1 MLSGIKTYTDRWYSG
16 YAFQGASVLGVAP
29 ILIPLIV
36 AKLGSN
42 SAAGAVVA
50 AFYLGQLTAPLWGW
64 LTDRLDK
71 FRLIYSLGYLLL
83 AVGMGAFAMVHELA
97 FWLGLAFVQGA
108 GAAATNTVAAMFIV
122 EFKPKEQ
129 WDPRIGWLQTFYG
142 TGQALGLGLAAA
154 LQMAP
159 LWGMGLAAALMV
171 PGFILGRRGLPRDQ
185 DRRKSDTATFQAHA
199 LRPPRHAY
207 SQLHRSQG
215 LCVQGI
221 KGMVREWDGPFGL
234 FIFSWLL
241 TMLGTWMVYNLYPLL
256 MKDLYGVDAGMS
268 SLAYAIAA
276 TLGIFAYAPSGVL
289 AEKIGDGPVLVVG
302 ILMTLVSMVGMTLL
316 AYVHTGDNWL
326 LSQAAFLFMPVAWS
340 PLIVAGTSYTAQ
352 LATMPEG
359 NALGVYNSATA
370 VGSVLGALAAGWLSD
385 AWGYGVVM
393 LGASILT
400 IAGLALLAGLLWRQR
415 NAKAAAKPQGASG

>member
-1 MLSGIKTYTDRWYSG
+1 MLSGIKTYSDRWYGG
-16 YAFQGASVLGVAP
+16 YAFQGAAVLGVAP

-42 SAAGAVVA
+42 SAAGEVVA

-64 LTDRLDK
+64 ITDRGGWH
-71 FRLIYSLGYLLL
+71 RLVYSLGYVLL
-83 AVGMGAFAMVHELA
+83 ALGLGAFALTHNLA
-97 FWLGLAFVQGA
+97 FWLVLAFVQGA

-154 LQMAP
+154 LQAAP

-171 PGFILGRRGLPRDQ
+171 PGYILGRMGLPPEK
-185 DRRKSDTATFQAHA
+185 DRRKVATASFQTHV
-199 LRPPRHAY
+199 LRTPRHAY
-207 SQLHRSQG
+207 NPLHHSLG
-215 LCVQGI
+215 LSLRGI
-221 KGMVREWDGPFGL
+221 KGLVREWDGPFGL
-234 FIFSWLL
+234 FILSWVL

-268 SLAYAIAA
+268 SLSYAIAA
-276 TLGIFAYAPSGVL
+276 TLGIFAYAPSGIL
-289 AEKIGDGPVLVVG
+289 AEKIGDGPVLVIG
-302 ILMTLVSMVGMTLL
+302 ILMTLVSMLGMSFL

-326 LSQAAFLFMPVAWS
+326 LSQAAFVFMPVAWS
-340 PLIVAGTSYTAQ
+340 PLIVAGTAYAAQ

-359 NALGVYNSATA
+359 NALGVYNSSTA

-393 LGASILT
+393 IGASALT
-400 IAGLALLAGLLWRQR
+400 IAGLALLAGLLWKQR
-415 NAKAAAKPQGASG
+415 GQGGKQAAKAQA